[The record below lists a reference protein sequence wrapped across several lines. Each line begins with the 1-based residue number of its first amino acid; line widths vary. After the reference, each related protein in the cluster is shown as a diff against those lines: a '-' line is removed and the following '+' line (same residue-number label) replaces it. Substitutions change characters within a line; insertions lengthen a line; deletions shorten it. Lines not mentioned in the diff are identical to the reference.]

1 MARARQ
7 PEKQER
13 RKGQSA
19 YAALEAFSQKEPV
32 GTGAAP
38 AVAKPPGA
46 AKAEAPAARA
56 QRIAESKPEAKVV
69 ETKPAAL
76 PPAASTARKELPDVV
91 VVASTPV
98 TDTPV
103 TDTPVTTLP
112 VSSPQAKP
120 EVVESKPAKAAPAKD
135 QKEPL
140 DVTVVTSTPVT
151 TTPISSA
158 PAAPAFAKPEVK
170 TVPLGTHKVPTQSS
184 VAAAKRPG
192 PRALPQPKSVPVSEL
207 KVTAASPP
215 AKAEAKLSAPA
226 AKAPT
231 ARRRLEDP
239 GQAPP
244 KRIFDWSLLAKI
256 DSLLLGAESSFF
268 LHRRDDGLRLP
279 GYEPENLESSGSEE
293 DEEEACESDE
303 SEESDTAKI
312 LAAPGPT
319 DADLQDEEEEEF
331 EEEEEEELEE
341 DDVVEEVDK
350 NDAMAAVVATTRP
363 KAKMPPPPPS
373 REVSEP
379 KAPALSTRA
388 KPPPLPRE
396 RRPKLGERRDQE
408 LEEPPAAAPEVESK
422 AEEEEAAHEED
433 EDFNDEEMMA
443 TFAAKLQE
451 PTEDAAPPL
460 EARRRPVGSRSEQD
474 SDQKPANIATR
485 AKAKPKP
492 KAWGL
497 PPPLSGKKKAKE
509 ADAKPPREPDV
520 EAPLPEA
527 SPEVE
532 QPPPPFFDQWLAS
545 LKFIAGWNDQKKYE
559 ASQVK
564 EAFSE
569 YLATEDIVGK
579 TTVEQLCRTIVPLL
593 LDLERVDTMVVA
605 NLKTE
610 VLKTLKIVQVCILR
624 IVTFEMLREA
634 SAKAD
639 AVQKKGPKGKKVQ
652 PEVPPEGAAYLASD
666 ITSLAKVIQHFR
678 FDQNFSKGVHELIVA
693 FRKQKAD
700 KPRQEKG
707 ATKAPPPKKRRVE
720 AEATDK
726 AEAPEKVQATEKL
739 QAPEKAPAEAKA
751 PPEAKAPAEEKVP
764 APEKAPAPEKDTV
777 PDKAQAP
784 ENAQAADK
792 DQAPEKAELPENVA
806 REGGEPPPAA
816 EEENADQ
823 EGEGDAGG
831 EPARKKPRLVS

>member
-1 MARARQ
+1 VL
-7 PEKQER
+7 
-13 RKGQSA
+13 
-19 YAALEAFSQKEPV
+19 LEGK
-32 GTGAAP
+32 
-38 AVAKPPGA
+38 AV
-46 AKAEAPAARA
+46 
-56 QRIAESKPEAKVV
+56 ESKPAS
-69 ETKPAAL
+69 L
-76 PPAASTARKELPDVV
+76 PAASTARKELPDVV
-91 VVASTPV
+91 VLASTPV

-112 VSSPQAKP
+112 NSSPQAKP
-120 EVVESKPAKAAPAKD
+120 EVVESKPAKAAPAKA

-158 PAAPAFAKPEVK
+158 PAASAFAKPEVK
-170 TVPLGTHKVPTQSS
+170 TVPLGTHKVPIQSS

-207 KVTAASPP
+207 KVTATSPP

-239 GQAPP
+239 GQVAPP

-408 LEEPPAAAPEVESK
+408 LEEPPATAPEVESK
-422 AEEEEAAHEED
+422 AEEEEVAHEED

-451 PTEDAAPPL
+451 PAEAAAPPL
-460 EARRRPVGSRSEQD
+460 DARRRPVGSRSEQD

-520 EAPLPEA
+520 EATPPEA

-559 ASQVK
+559 ASQVR

-569 YLATEDIVGK
+569 YLAAEDIVGK

-707 ATKAPPPKKRRVE
+707 TAGAPKAPPPKKRRVE
-720 AEATDK
+720 AEAADK
-726 AEAPEKVQATEKL
+726 AEAPEKAQATDKP
-739 QAPEKAPAEAKA
+739 QAE
-751 PPEAKAPAEEKVP
+751 
-764 APEKAPAPEKDTV
+764 EKAPAPEQAPAPEKSPAPEKAAATEKDAV
-777 PDKAQAP
+777 PDKAQAT
-784 ENAQAADK
+784 
-792 DQAPEKAELPENVA
+792 ENVHSHL
-806 REGGEPPPAA
+806 
-816 EEENADQ
+816 
-823 EGEGDAGG
+823 
-831 EPARKKPRLVS
+831 KFS